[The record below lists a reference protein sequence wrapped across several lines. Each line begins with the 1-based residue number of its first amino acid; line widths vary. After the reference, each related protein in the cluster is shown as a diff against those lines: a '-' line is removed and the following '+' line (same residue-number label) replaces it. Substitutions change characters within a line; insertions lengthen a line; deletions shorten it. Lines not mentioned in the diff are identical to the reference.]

1 VSDHINEVETRK
13 SETTATRSATQ
24 HSCLCKFEVE
34 VPGVGEGAEVALV
47 GSHHFL
53 GEWEESRALPMFR
66 THGNFFS
73 VSMHLPGGTN
83 MEYRYLVKSEPAW
96 EGGASRFLRVA
107 GHLTVTRDFLWH
119 PSPPHGSVVAP
130 PLTAEAQEGQEMHG
144 GARGAEGPTRMCT
157 FRLEQIG
164 DHEEFKVG
172 VSGDTP
178 ALGMGDVDRC
188 LPMKRQM
195 DTEPGRAVYT
205 ACAELYAGTDVRY
218 RYVLLREPRWEQRQ
232 KNRAIVRPAPEA
244 QAMAQ
249 RRDNVRL
256 VRRVL
261 DVVGVGAE
269 EEDSAKLSLGLSMSV
284 TATDDKTQLEAV
296 GHDAFLEPLD
306 LSLAGTCMVKIDV
319 EVHGISKHHR
329 VWVCGEARE
338 LGAWSD
344 SQVCAC
350 ALCVSAGMLPCVS
363 ACLLACVSA
372 CVRAHGTALGA
383 DRGWSSSGIRRTR
396 RAATRRQV
404 VRHCPAT
411 AGGQAWCACLQ
422 DESLLTSTGWE
433 ARAAA
438 SRTVPGSLASI
449 AKCQRR
455 RRAGAPSST
464 GWPRP
469 CSPCSNLNSITHVC
483 KPRPREP
490 RRLSR

>member
-34 VPGVGEGAEVALV
+34 VPGVGEGAQVALV
-47 GSHHFL
+47 GSHDFL

-66 THGNFFS
+66 THGNCFS

-107 GHLTVTRDFLWH
+107 GHLTVTRDLLWH

-130 PLTAEAQEGQEMHG
+130 PLTAEAQEGQEMHS
-144 GARGAEGPTRMCT
+144 GARGATRGAEGPTRMCT
-157 FRLEQIG
+157 FKLEQIG
-164 DHEEFKVG
+164 DHEEVKVG

-188 LPMKRQM
+188 LPMKRHM
-195 DTEPGRAVYT
+195 EHGRAVYT

-249 RRDNVRL
+249 RCDNVRL

-269 EEDSAKLSLGLSMSV
+269 EEDSAKLSLGLPMSV
-284 TATDDKTQLEAV
+284 TATDGNTELEAV

-319 EVHGISKHHR
+319 EVHGISKRHR

-350 ALCVSAGMLPCVS
+350 ALVRQCWYAAVRERLF
-363 ACLLACVSA
+363 A
-372 CVRAHGTALGA
+372 CVRQCLRACSRDGTWG
-383 DRGWSSSGIRRTR
+383 
-396 RAATRRQV
+396 
-404 VRHCPAT
+404 
-411 AGGQAWCACLQ
+411 
-422 DESLLTSTGWE
+422 
-433 ARAAA
+433 
-438 SRTVPGSLASI
+438 
-449 AKCQRR
+449 
-455 RRAGAPSST
+455 
-464 GWPRP
+464 
-469 CSPCSNLNSITHVC
+469 
-483 KPRPREP
+483 
-490 RRLSR
+490 